1 MKKWI
6 YESKTITGGW
16 HFGRWLACPILLLV
30 MALAAPAIAAPPA
43 GPSGTCGGS
52 GTIICIDPATQS
64 IGQNQATTVD
74 IRVDNV
80 TNLYGADVILSFS
93 PSILCGKDG
102 GHACP
107 NSAQVQLTPGP
118 LLTSNGAGSY
128 FTLFNY
134 ADNSTGTIEFTIIQ
148 FNPAPPVTGSGVLA
162 TLTFVGLA
170 GPQSPIHFT
179 YAKLSDRN
187 GIQIPATTLD
197 GVINVSAP
205 TAVSL
210 SSFEAREQEADENE
224 IGLKWTTASEIKTAG
239 FNVYRSEQPQG
250 PYRRMNRFLIP
261 AAGSALLGNTYTFLD
276 FAVEP
281 GKEYYYQ
288 LEDVELDGA
297 STRHETFAAAS
308 RSSNR
313 ILELAFGG
321 IGSAIALALISRRT
335 YRRFR
340 RRM

>member
-1 MKKWI
+1 MKKCI
-6 YESKTITGGW
+6 NDSMKLAGGW
-16 HFGRWLACPILLLV
+16 RVGRWIIGTIVLLM
-30 MALAAPAIAAPPA
+30 MALVAPAYAAPLA

-93 PSILCGKDG
+93 SNILCAKDG

-187 GIQIPATTLD
+187 GIQIPATTQD

-210 SSFEAREQEADENE
+210 SSFEAQEQEADENE

-250 PYRRMNRFLIP
+250 PFRRMNRFLIP

-276 FAVEP
+276 STVEP
-281 GKEYYYQ
+281 GREYYYQ

-308 RSSNR
+308 RSSKR

-321 IGSAIALALISRRT
+321 IGSAIALALISLRT
-335 YRRFR
+335 YKRFKR
-340 RRM
+340 PM